1 MAPHSQDKMSLTIT
15 RSPDGCVDYV
25 QILGDVDLSDSVEL
39 GKAAGRL
46 VEDDS
51 GTIYVDLG
59 GTTFVGSTLVAFL
72 ARIVDNGAVNRPVV
86 LCRPTPMARR
96 VIHMTGL
103 DEVASIQPDLPAQWP
118 EIVAQRTPLHSV
130 SYDTVAQ

>member
-1 MAPHSQDKMSLTIT
+1 MNVYPQNDMSLTIT
-15 RSPDGCVDYV
+15 RSPDGPVDYV
-25 QILGDVDLSDSVEL
+25 QILGDVDTSDSVAL
-39 GKAAGRL
+39 GNAARML
-46 VEDDS
+46 AADS

-72 ARIVDNGAVNRPVV
+72 AHIVDSGRAGRPLV

-103 DEVASIQPDLPAQWP
+103 DEVATIQPDLPANWP
-118 EIVAQRTPLHSV
+118 EIIAQRTPLHSV
-130 SYDTVAQ
+130 GNDVATG